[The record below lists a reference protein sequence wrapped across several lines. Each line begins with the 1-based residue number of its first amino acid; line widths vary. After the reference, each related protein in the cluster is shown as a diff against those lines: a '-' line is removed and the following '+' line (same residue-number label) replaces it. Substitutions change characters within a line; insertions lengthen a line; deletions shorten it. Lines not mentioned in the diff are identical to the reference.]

1 MKLIFFARRYTT
13 NFSTS
18 RCYQFWW
25 ARLVMPKVL
34 KITSLQNVRNI
45 SRKNWEMKLIFCML
59 INNVFI
65 LQGDTIFFDGFGQT
79 CPMYPGKF
87 AISLNISRKKLGVL
101 CFNGGVCFSDGGCFI
116 FKWRGGAPNGGHWF
130 WGGRGFEKNRKMGCP
145 PQLWETLLVVSLF
158 YFALL
163 FLLVYITSCWGCYVR
178 FWKKISKGKWNYFSK
193 FVKENM

>member
-79 CPMYPGKF
+79 CLMYPGKF

-116 FKWRGGAPNGGHWF
+116 FKWRGGGGAP
-130 WGGRGFEKNRKMGCP
+130 WGALVLG
-145 PQLWETLLVVSLF
+145 WE
-158 YFALL
+158 
-163 FLLVYITSCWGCYVR
+163 G
-178 FWKKISKGKWNYFSK
+178 FWKKSEDEVPPPTMGNPACCFFILFCFVISACVHYQLLRLLCTFL
-193 FVKENM
+193 KENQ

>member
-79 CPMYPGKF
+79 CLMYPGKF

-116 FKWRGGAPNGGHWF
+116 FKWRGGGRPMGGIGFGVGGVLKKIVRWGAPPNYG
-130 WGGRGFEKNRKMGCP
+130 KPC
-145 PQLWETLLVVSLF
+145 
-158 YFALL
+158 LL
-163 FLLVYITSCWGCYVR
+163 FLYFILLCYFCLCTLPVAEAAMYVFER
-178 FWKKISKGKWNYFSK
+178 KS
-193 FVKENM
+193 VKENEIISANL